1 MEPGSSGSEAPDS
14 NSNESNSN
22 GSENNQPVSGVEEN
36 NYGSNGSESNNS
48 SAEMPPQP
56 QQLPPPAQA
65 PEPVYREEVPPPPPV
80 EAYEQPF
87 DADRARALATDLI
100 HKYFTT
106 QFNPLSK
113 HQTESFDQFIGHDLP
128 NIIAAQNPLVVL
140 KNEKDVQKAGARDYR
155 YKSEVYIGGLEG
167 TEIFV
172 GTPTLQLN
180 H

>member
-1 MEPGSSGSEAPDS
+1 MEPESSGSEASESNGNETGS
-14 NSNESNSN
+14 NSQVNSVEENTSESN
-22 GSENNQPVSGVEEN
+22 GSENTSNSSGSEN
-36 NYGSNGSESNNS
+36 NSSESNNS
-48 SAEMPPQP
+48 NAEPSPQP
-56 QQLPPPAQA
+56 QAQA

-87 DADRARALATDLI
+87 NADRARALATDLI

-140 KNEKDVQKAGARDYR
+140 KNEKDVQKAGARNYR
-155 YKSEVYIGGLEG
+155 Y
-167 TEIFV
+167 
-172 GTPTLQLN
+172 N
-180 H
+180 